1 MAPWAL
7 ELLAYGL
14 LYECLP
20 RDKAAAARLELRPS
34 DSEQRLY
41 GGSEDSDG
49 AERGASGG
57 VAGLRQARR
66 VMTFSAA
73 SMLQA
78 ILCFM
83 MPRAMLCGI
92 LYSRILHCALRQFL
106 YVS

>member
-1 MAPWAL
+1 MSLVAPWAL
-7 ELLAYGL
+7 ELLVYGL

-57 VAGLRQARR
+57 VAVLRQARR
-66 VMTFSAA
+66 IMTFSAD
-73 SMLQA
+73 S
-78 ILCFM
+78 ISFE
-83 MPRAMLCGI
+83 P
-92 LYSRILHCALRQFL
+92 SCAL
-106 YVS
+106 